1 MKKLAVAALGLGLL
15 VMSACGKAEQ
25 ASSGEGHS
33 SHASH
38 APNGDLREITAS
50 SDTLPFFLE
59 EQPDAVRLAYQI
71 AGALDDTLQW
81 IPCYCGCGGSAGH
94 KSNLNC
100 FIHEVREDGTVEWD
114 DHGTRCGV
122 CVQIAVESAQLKQQ
136 GKSNLDIRKHID
148 SKYQTGYAK
157 PTDTP
162 MPSA

>member
-25 ASSGEGHS
+25 ASSGEGHP
-33 SHASH
+33 HASH
-38 APNGDLREITAS
+38 ASNGDLREITAS

-162 MPSA
+162 MPAA